1 MKKIPTT
8 VKIDQEQYDDFKILS
23 IKHKCSLQS
32 FVEKCIY
39 LYVHTDAFKQTIN
52 NFNLPLL
59 SISGS
64 AV

>member
-8 VKIDQEQYDDFKILS
+8 VKIEEEQYNDFKVLS
-23 IKHKCSLQS
+23 IRHRCTLQS

-39 LYVHTDAFKQTIN
+39 LYVHTDAFRQTIN
-52 NFNLPLL
+52 NFSLPIL

-64 AV
+64 L